1 MDSLE
6 AFVADLARTTIGGTV
21 NFYRTVDLNY
31 EQAAGPAIRQANLLA
46 YLTSRQHPQLM
57 LVGEAPGYQGARFSG
72 VAFTSERSLP
82 ATQRTSLRPEGW
94 SEPSATIIHGALAL
108 HGLEETTVLWN
119 ACPLH
124 PAKVGLPLSNR
135 TPTETEIALGL
146 PWLSR
151 LVALLE
157 PGLIVC
163 LGRTAQ
169 KLLPGAPAIRHP
181 ANGGATLCRMGLADL
196 VTQGLVRPQI

>member
-6 AFVADLARTTIGGTV
+6 LFVADLASATIGETI
-21 NFYRTVDLNY
+21 NFYRGYDPTIEVPNGSLV
-31 EQAAGPAIRQANLLA
+31 RQSNLLA
-46 YLTSRQHPQLM
+46 YLTSRQRPQLM
-57 LVGEAPGYQGARFSG
+57 LLGEAPGYQGARFSG

-82 ATQRTSLRPEGW
+82 AAQRTSLRPEGW

-124 PAKVGLPLSNR
+124 PAKPGLPLSNR
-135 TPTETEIALGL
+135 TPGESEIAAGL
-146 PWLSR
+146 PWLER
-151 LVALLE
+151 LIALLE

-163 LGRTAQ
+163 LGRSAQ

-181 ANGGATLCRMGLADL
+181 ANGGATLCRAGLATL
-196 VTQGLVRPQI
+196 VAQGLVRP